1 MESSVKEGKTNA
13 EGTKKF
19 HRMAL
24 KVSKNFIT
32 DQNLKYQKK
41 LLQIVGNS
49 SQKFL
54 FAKNPNFVALLMAKN
69 PT

>member
-24 KVSKNFIT
+24 KVSKNFIM

-41 LLQIVGNS
+41 IVANCW
-49 SQKFL
+49 QL
-54 FAKNPNFVALLMAKN
+54 FAKVFVR
-69 PT
+69 